1 MGPAEIVASLKE
13 LCAEKGPRLQT
24 DDIVE
29 WIERNPRVRIQRGP
43 DRLRQEDEGAAV
55 CTNARIRR

>member
-29 WIERNPRVRIQRGP
+29 WIDEIRGFESNAGP

>member
-29 WIERNPRVRIQRGP
+29 WIEKHPRVRVQCRS
-43 DRLRQEDEGAAV
+43 
-55 CTNARIRR
+55 